1 MRGCREAPPQLR
13 VMLGRFNDPSRKVDR
28 GGMQAQSESSKNKRK
43 RARVDND
50 EWLVHAGMSDVGLER
65 SVNED
70 RFATVS
76 TETGLCFLV
85 LDGMGGAEGGEF
97 AAQISVDTIRRF
109 LTGERHGDIVETL
122 RGAFEDANRTIM
134 LRRQSQ
140 RFKEMGTTVVGAL
153 IEDSAVAIG
162 HVGDSRAYVVNGE
175 EIRQLTVDHTYV
187 QQLVDRN
194 EITRDEAL
202 PHPQSHI
209 LTQCLGSSPDISVDV
224 SRYWIWPREK
234 GEQSDCIVL
243 CSDGLYSM
251 VDEEEI
257 CRLVGVL
264 PPPKACEELIKLAN
278 DRGGYDNIT
287 VSIIPLEGHLR
298 VEESPTW
305 GKEVASRERS
315 RRIGT
320 WWQRS
325 FLYHLVVAAFL
336 AAGASMGAIAIF
348 LYFKVLRGF

>member
-1 MRGCREAPPQLR
+1 
-13 VMLGRFNDPSRKVDR
+13 
-28 GGMQAQSESSKNKRK
+28 MQAQSESSKNKRK
-43 RARVDND
+43 RPRVGND
-50 EWLVHAGMSDVGLER
+50 GPFVHAAMSDVGLER

-70 RFATVS
+70 RCATVS
-76 TETGLCFLV
+76 TETGMCFLV

-97 AAQISVDTIRRF
+97 AAQISVDAIRRS

-162 HVGDSRAYVVNGE
+162 HVGDSRAYLVNGE
-175 EIRQLTVDHTYV
+175 EMHQLTVDHTYV

-194 EITRDEAL
+194 EITREEAL

-224 SRYWIWPREK
+224 TRYWIWPLER
-234 GEQSDCIVL
+234 GQQSDCIVL

-251 VDEEEI
+251 VDEDEI
-257 CRLVGVL
+257 CRVVRVL

-278 DRGGYDNIT
+278 SRGGYDNIT
-287 VSIIPLEGHLR
+287 VFIIPLQGHLR

-305 GKEVASRERS
+305 GKEVSSRERS
-315 RRIGT
+315 RRIGN

-325 FLYHLVVAAFL
+325 FLYHVMVAAFL
-336 AAGASMGAIAIF
+336 AVGASVGAIGLF
-348 LYFKVLRGF
+348 FYFKVLRGF